1 MISSPLRTSS
11 AAHTTS
17 CASCL
22 CTDTGAAG
30 LPTERYRSS
39 NSASGLVEPLS
50 RGLVEQLGP
59 TVVNALAAAYAH
71 PEQQVVQHP
80 TPLLM
85 VLYFKK
91 HLQLHMAHVGLA
103 GTEHM
108 SLLSACSAL
117 EAQRTTSTENAVA
130 LVAQAMEE
138 LRQEA
143 ERGEKK
149 TAEQLAWDLARAIAE
164 QHAAQ

>member
-1 MISSPLRTSS
+1 
-11 AAHTTS
+11 
-17 CASCL
+17 
-22 CTDTGAAG
+22 
-30 LPTERYRSS
+30 
-39 NSASGLVEPLS
+39 
-50 RGLVEQLGP
+50 
-59 TVVNALAAAYAH
+59 
-71 PEQQVVQHP
+71 
-80 TPLLM
+80 M

-91 HLQLHMAHVGLA
+91 HLQLHMAHVGLP

-117 EAQRTTSTENAVA
+117 EAQHTTCTKNAVA

-143 ERGEKK
+143 ERGEKR

-164 QHAAQ
+164 QHTCEQLDKHTHAAQ